1 MLPSDITMVESAI
14 LNVEFNQT
22 MLTPG
27 EGTIKVTY
35 GALDFEVGGGVLTE
49 NPSMQSIKVSAS
61 PIAQGFRKD
70 VEKPDFSLKIDI
82 RMIFSYP
89 KDEIVDEDFLKDHTW
104 YFSSLMRVY
113 FKFYAEDILKNTTLD
128 GIKFACN

>member
-1 MLPSDITMVESAI
+1 MLPNDINMVESAI

-27 EGTIKVTY
+27 EGTIKVVY
-35 GALDFEVGGGVLTE
+35 GALDFEVGGGD
-49 NPSMQSIKVSAS
+49 PSMSSIKVSAS
-61 PIAQGFRKD
+61 PIAQGFRKGS
-70 VEKPDFSLKIDI
+70 EKPDFSLKIDI

-89 KDEIVDEDFLKDHTW
+89 KSENLNEDFLKEYTW